1 MLLQPDKVVLACVHL
16 HNYLHKSSSSKNTY
30 TPRGAFDS
38 GQLDTGSIEKGT
50 WRKDQQSSQSFLS
63 ISQIARKSSIE
74 AAEVRDEFS
83 EYFIS
88 EQGQIPW
95 ILNYS

>member
-1 MLLQPDKVVLACVHL
+1 MAVFRKPMLLQSEKVEKVVLACVHL
-16 HNYLHKSSSSKNTY
+16 HNYLRKSSSSE
-30 TPRGAFDS
+30 
-38 GQLDTGSIEKGT
+38 QLDTGTIEKGT

-63 ISQIARKSSIE
+63 ISQIARKSFIE

-88 EQGQIPW
+88 EQGQVPW
-95 ILNYS
+95 QLNYS